1 MGFRT
6 SLDTSIEAAI
16 QLDLLDEDKHAAV
29 IHAAESLAD
38 QLDLTE
44 VHTAQAMST
53 YLNYCKAL
61 GIVPAPQGSG
71 NAVVGNGRVAKL
83 RAGSRAKLRA
93 V

>member
-1 MGFRT
+1 MGFRS

-29 IHAAESLAD
+29 IQAAQHLAD
-38 QLDLTE
+38 ALDITE
-44 VHTAQAMST
+44 SPTASAMST

-61 GIVPAPQGSG
+61 GVVPEQRS
-71 NAVVGNGRVAKL
+71 NANPVVGSGRVAKL